1 MILSPLLLALTP
13 LLQDLPSPVLVESN
27 APAAT
32 LDGAAPVQTT
42 HVRVMRVPRL
52 PRAISSF
59 GATRVGEWV
68 YHFGGHVGR
77 AHAHSRDNVVGDFQ
91 RFRADDPSV
100 VEVLP
105 SGPALQGTALV
116 SHGDTVVRLGGVSAL
131 NAPGEKADMH
141 STSSV
146 QRFDPRVGAWTDETP
161 LPEPRSSHDA
171 WVIGSRV
178 FVAGGWN
185 LRGHDEPQWHTNAW
199 FADLSQSPLVWQRLP
214 DLPFARRALALASL
228 GGRPVLVGGM
238 DENGTFVSDVLVL
251 DEAQGAWTKGPELPI
266 DGFGIAATALGDG
279 FVVSGRDGRVFRLAP
294 NATEFDVVGELA
306 FGRIFHRLVVDD
318 RGDLV
323 VLGGAGD
330 GGHLRTGERFTF
342 DVRSDV
348 QELSIAIPSS
358 AHDRQAVV
366 RHGAALVFAGGNLGR
381 GQHAF
386 EPDDFVADTFALA
399 LGPGTAE
406 AWPAMPV
413 ARQSMGAV
421 AFDARAFFIGGFG
434 HDGEVARAHAEIFEL
449 DLAQKAWSAS
459 ALALPS
465 ARTQFQ
471 IATHAGKAFV
481 IGGANFDPRGKEE
494 TDFEFALDVL
504 VLDPVANT
512 LTDSGWRL
520 PRPRRAFAAAQLG
533 TDVYL
538 MGGLDD
544 AFEPVE
550 EVDVLDLATGTWRLA
565 PSPRSARVGGEAL
578 AHDGRIFIAGGSS
591 NSESGRFDGN
601 PSFEVFDPAHGWS
614 VAADTLPFP
623 TRQMR
628 LFSQGR
634 HIAFVTTHSG
644 AERTATA
651 WLYDPNALVVAAPL
665 EASSPK

>member
-1 MILSPLLLALTP
+1 
-13 LLQDLPSPVLVESN
+13 
-27 APAAT
+27 
-32 LDGAAPVQTT
+32 
-42 HVRVMRVPRL
+42 
-52 PRAISSF
+52 
-59 GATRVGEWV
+59 
-68 YHFGGHVGR
+68 
-77 AHAHSRDNVVGDFQ
+77 
-91 RFRADDPSV
+91 
-100 VEVLP
+100 
-105 SGPALQGTALV
+105 
-116 SHGDTVVRLGGVSAL
+116 
-131 NAPGEKADMH
+131 
-141 STSSV
+141 
-146 QRFDPRVGAWTDETP
+146 
-161 LPEPRSSHDA
+161 
-171 WVIGSRV
+171 
-178 FVAGGWN
+178 
-185 LRGHDEPQWHTNAW
+185 
-199 FADLSQSPLVWQRLP
+199 
-214 DLPFARRALALASL
+214 
-228 GGRPVLVGGM
+228 
-238 DENGTFVSDVLVL
+238 
-251 DEAQGAWTKGPELPI
+251 
-266 DGFGIAATALGDG
+266 
-279 FVVSGRDGRVFRLAP
+279 
-294 NATEFDVVGELA
+294 
-306 FGRIFHRLVVDD
+306 
-318 RGDLV
+318 
-323 VLGGAGD
+323 
-330 GGHLRTGERFTF
+330 
-342 DVRSDV
+342 
-348 QELSIAIPSS
+348 
-358 AHDRQAVV
+358 
-366 RHGAALVFAGGNLGR
+366 
-381 GQHAF
+381 
-386 EPDDFVADTFALA
+386 
-399 LGPGTAE
+399 
-406 AWPAMPV
+406 MPV